1 MGYTPSSPYGVF
13 IRKIFLLPM
22 GSDRLTMV
30 IYINEN
36 LFVSENAYVYPMA
49 RVKVVKDKV
58 VSVRVPKP
66 IYDMLKRI
74 ASEMAERGE
83 MERATVSELIRHIVN
98 MFLLYWRVYEEGEL
112 ELLKA
117 LEEYRKRGRR
127 LLL

>member
-22 GSDRLTMV
+22 GSDRLTTV

-36 LFVSENAYVYPMA
+36 TFVSENAYVYPMA
-49 RVKVVKDKV
+49 RVKVVKYKV

-74 ASEMAERGE
+74 ASEMAERRELGK
-83 MERATVSELIRHIVN
+83 ATVSELIRHIVN

>member
-1 MGYTPSSPYGVF
+1 MGLVGLTP
-13 IRKIFLLPM
+13 L
-22 GSDRLTMV
+22 

-36 LFVSENAYVYPMA
+36 TFVSVFAYVYPMA

-58 VSVRVPKP
+58 ISVRVPKP

-74 ASEMAERGE
+74 ATEMAERGE

-117 LEEYRKRGRR
+117 LEEYRRRGRG